1 MHLTDQM
8 SEQLL
13 TSIEKGEAPFKYI
26 PAEVGNLKFCY
37 TDNVKS
43 EPYTKEVKRK
53 KLFSWIGG
61 SLAVASVCWI
71 LFNNSP
77 IFDSIVSVIA
87 LIVIIKT
94 ISNLSNFKGTDY
106 FVGDKGFAIVKF
118 ERNRDNIVSKSIHQ
132 YSDFSELI
140 TGETVKKQNGAYV
153 GTDYFF
159 GFFSK
164 PDSNN
169 HVKLILDEGGT
180 HNQQKPKDDP
190 SNPHY
195 TFWKKIEE
203 IWTNQKL
210 STLLT
215 NPEEAVTFSLL
226 HTVKN
231 DENWYATPYITI
243 SPNAIMVSDREYN
256 RDTLKNL
263 WFENGNLVIE
273 HVNHSKKLF
282 GLIEK
287 GDIERIPLTN
297 IGNRKLFMLYLSSI
311 IKL

>member
-1 MHLTDQM
+1 M
-8 SEQLL
+8 SKELL
-13 TSIEKGEAPFKYI
+13 TSIEKGDAPFKFI
-26 PAEVGNLKFCY
+26 PEEVGNLKFCY
-37 TDNVKS
+37 TDNVKA

-53 KLFSWIGG
+53 KLLYWIGG
-61 SLAVASVCWI
+61 SIAIASACWI

-77 IFDSIVSVIA
+77 IFDSIVSIIA

-94 ISNLSNFKGTDY
+94 IRNLSNFKGTDY
-106 FVGDKGFAIVKF
+106 FVGDNGFAIVKF
-118 ERNRDNIVSKSIHQ
+118 EKYRDNIVLKSIHQ

-159 GFFSK
+159 GFFGK

-169 HVKLILDEGGT
+169 RVKLILDEGGT

-203 IWTNQKL
+203 IWTSKKL
-210 STLLT
+210 EELLT
-215 NPEEAVTFSLL
+215 NPEESVTFSLL
-226 HTVKN
+226 HSAKN
-231 DENWYATPYITI
+231 DVNWYATPYITI
-243 SPNAIMVSDREYN
+243 SSNAILVSDREYN

-287 GDIERIPLTN
+287 GDIEHIPLTN

-311 IKL
+311 IKF